1 MAKLNWAESYLALD
15 FSDRDSRNAA
25 EVSPNTRNYLQTL
38 KFRQMQY
45 IVGVDLADTSHNN
58 LLTIAKY
65 QAKIELLN
73 ELLTFFNNP
82 VAPGDETLII
92 D

>member
-25 EVSPNTRNYLQTL
+25 EVNPDTRNYLQTL

-45 IVGVDLADTSHNN
+45 ILAVDLSDNSHNN
-58 LLTIAKY
+58 LLTIAKH
-65 QAKIELLN
+65 QAKIEILN

-82 VAPGDETLII
+82 VAHGDETLTL